1 MTSIRAEYLHNPSD
15 SGRAGK
21 RKSTGTRLKRSS
33 YLIGR
38 FYSPFSHRAQGTLF
52 TPEIL
57 NNHCFQFLLGIPVDP
72 REIEDNAWLYTPNFW
87 G

>member
-1 MTSIRAEYLHNPSD
+1 MASIPAEYLHNPSD

-21 RKSTGTRLKRSS
+21 RKSPGTRLKQSS

-38 FYSPFSHRAQGTLF
+38 FCSPFSHRAQGTLF